1 MNEKSEILCP
11 GEEKNVEKNVIE
23 ALMGDYIYK
32 KNSWKAIEFTEE
44 RLGEI
49 GMCLAAE
56 KNRKVINQVTS
67 RVKSADSVYKK
78 IRKKSYSADRAGI
91 LRCNDLL
98 GVRTVCLFM
107 DDVYEVAE
115 CLKKQKDIRILKEK
129 DYIKKPK
136 SNGYMSLHLIIEVP
150 VGTEKDVDRKENQW
164 RKVEVQLRTVAM
176 DFWSVLDHQLVYK
189 KEFPGAESI
198 GKELKDYA
206 VTIAEL
212 DKNMLGLREK
222 IERLNV

>member
-1 MNEKSEILCP
+1 MNEENGTLCP
-11 GEEKNVEKNVIE
+11 GEEKIVEKNVIE

-67 RVKSADSVYKK
+67 RVKSADSIYKK
-78 IRKKSYSADRAGI
+78 MRRKSYPADKAGI

-107 DDVYEVAE
+107 DDVYEVSE

-150 VGTEKDVDRKENQW
+150 VGGGKESQW

-189 KEFPGAESI
+189 KEFSGADSI

-206 VTIAEL
+206 ATIAEL
-212 DKNMLGLREK
+212 DKNMLGLRKK
-222 IERLNV
+222 IEQLNV

>member
-1 MNEKSEILCP
+1 MNEENGTLCP
-11 GEEKNVEKNVIE
+11 GEEKIVEKNVIE

-67 RVKSADSVYKK
+67 RVKSADSIYKK
-78 IRKKSYSADRAGI
+78 MRRKSYPADKAGI

-150 VGTEKDVDRKENQW
+150 VGGGKESQW

-189 KEFPGAESI
+189 KEFSGADSI

-206 VTIAEL
+206 ATIAEL
-212 DKNMLGLREK
+212 DKNMLGLRKK
-222 IERLNV
+222 IEQLNV

>member
-1 MNEKSEILCP
+1 MNEENGILCP

-44 RLGEI
+44 CIGEI
-49 GMCLAAE
+49 GMCLAGE

-67 RVKSADSVYKK
+67 RVKSTESICKK
-78 IRKKSYSADRAGI
+78 MRRKSYPADKAGI

-98 GVRTVCLFM
+98 GVRTVCLFI

-150 VGTEKDVDRKENQW
+150 VGGGKENQW
-164 RKVEVQLRTVAM
+164 RKVEVQLKTEAM

-189 KEFPGAESI
+189 KEISGAESI
-198 GKELKDYA
+198 GKELKEYA
-206 VTIAEL
+206 ATIAEL
-212 DKNMLGLREK
+212 DKNMLGLRKK
-222 IERLNV
+222 IEQLNV